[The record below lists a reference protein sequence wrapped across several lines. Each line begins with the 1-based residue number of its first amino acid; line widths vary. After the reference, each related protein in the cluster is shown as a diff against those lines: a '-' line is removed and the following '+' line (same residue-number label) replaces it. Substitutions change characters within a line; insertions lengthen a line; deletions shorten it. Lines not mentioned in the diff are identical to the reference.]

1 MAEKANSTTS
11 RPSGFGTTPEYNYG
25 TFLSEM
31 GLRDT
36 PDAKD
41 TFRQYQNRMAAQGP
55 QTNPR
60 LFTPGMDTAPAQ
72 PSTPPPVP
80 ARVTRPQVDTASAR
94 AVTPA
99 PLAAAPA
106 RGTLPQVD
114 TSSTR
119 PSAPSSGQTAQ
130 SEPLFT
136 FTRPQFNRLMKE
148 EGLEKVSS
156 AITQELDSMLGGG
169 MLTREGLLDG
179 TAPLLDVLPAYANL
193 PPEQR
198 RFRNDEAILALL
210 TNVEDFGRYDSGGGD
225 GRGGSSRAGF
235 RALPE
240 TGGMLAGAT
249 AGFRASVPVANAIP
263 PAGLPA
269 LVAKGAVLL
278 GGGIVGALA
287 GAFAGKEA
295 GEAVLGEDYPIV
307 PSLEPYR
314 RAVETTVLG
323 ASVIAAPYTL
333 AGRAAPA
340 LNAVEFLN
348 NFRNVAQGRFSAM
361 AGEAI
366 ELTARNA
373 GLTPRAYQA
382 AVAAQASAA
391 RGPMIG
397 GVEGTSVLGLT
408 RFNPRG
414 YVLNPAQGPVA
425 ARIIAGIEGGAS
437 SYAAAAAKR
446 PFRFVGFEGLA
457 ASGAGMGAFTMQQ
470 AFPYSEG
477 ARFVGEIVGAGIVPL
492 FVKVPVEYTGDAAR
506 YSVGKIKQWY
516 GAGGGGEGVLTGRAQ
531 REGAQRILT
540 ALRRSEEYA
549 SQTIGPDGQP
559 ISGEA
564 QIEALIQSLMQQAI
578 GPDGR
583 PIQATARTL
592 AAASGLPMN
601 RTMAAIEDSIASVNR
616 ELEVASA
623 SGRDQMKTMAKS
635 AIFDLVSSGSPE
647 AMAVAARLQQA
658 LFEESMIADMDN
670 AVSNL
675 YTAAERLIGRSPTGG
690 SDQVDLSGRLFNV
703 LTQQLERSKI
713 RESELWNGI
722 GRNFVFT
729 EFRAGN
735 NRITNVPNVVRL
747 LDRPLSAGGLD
758 PAGASGRQVVDAAL
772 ESGLQKDL
780 NELKR
785 FFRPDPND
793 PNPLTDNPA
802 TADFMYQAYS
812 TARERSR
819 TLRQNGMHQQA
830 NVVERVA
837 DALLRDLTGV
847 QSSNNAAYNAARA
860 YTYAR
865 NNVFTRSFLGDLTRR
880 DSLGREI
887 VTADNVLERFM
898 RGNNA
903 AIMARYDDIEEAGR
917 FALQNFVPEAAISR
931 MDTNEVITE
940 AMRAS
945 MMRIMDRRP
954 VLNPATGQPMIDP
967 ATNAPRFT
975 YVVNPR
981 NYEKFL
987 QEPGTN
993 ELLATFPKIGEDL
1006 QAVAAGQINYD
1017 DMMRFLAEAKKSPET
1032 QAFQAILE
1040 YINTPAR
1047 AVAEALSGSNPQ
1059 RALQNYVNLIERSP
1073 DNFVDPITGETF
1085 TKADALAG
1093 LRRAII
1099 DNGIYH
1105 SGGSGLGFRP
1115 TAFEDYL
1122 FANVRGTPTSEAF
1135 NLAGFMRRNN
1145 LIEDSHIQTI
1155 QRAVREM
1162 RGIEEAF
1169 ATGNIDQ
1176 ILFQNPSPSKAIGVK
1191 FMGLTLGQ
1199 AAFTKVKDLFRKV
1212 GIDPGGGLGGGM
1224 AAASEGNKAVTNL
1237 LLLGPETAVGRAMA
1251 ELFQEP
1257 QKLARVM
1264 EEVRTVEDA
1273 RLLEETL
1280 STLFGGGIRGTVRR
1294 APYAMQ
1300 YMTTPEDRTEPMPAP
1315 PPAAPAAPVAPPPNM
1330 PPPNQRGSLTPPR
1343 APAPTGGGG
1352 AAATAPIQSA
1362 AAPQAPP
1369 PPPSGPVDRAR
1380 FAAFFPNDSTTDLI
1394 RQQAASSGIGSL
1406 MGG

>member
-1 MAEKANSTTS
+1 MADPDQTTRES
-11 RPSGFGTTPEYNYG
+11 VSVGELTGEFPVEATAAPTAAPTAAQPAPSG
-25 TFLSEM
+25 
-31 GLRDT
+31 
-36 PDAKD
+36 A
-41 TFRQYQNRMAAQGP
+41 
-55 QTNPR
+55 
-60 LFTPGMDTAPAQ
+60 
-72 PSTPPPVP
+72 
-80 ARVTRPQVDTASAR
+80 
-94 AVTPA
+94 
-99 PLAAAPA
+99 
-106 RGTLPQVD
+106 
-114 TSSTR
+114 
-119 PSAPSSGQTAQ
+119 
-130 SEPLFT
+130 SEPIFT

-156 AITQELDSMLGGG
+156 AIALELDNMLGGG
-169 MLTREGLLDG
+169 MLTREGMLDG
-179 TAPLLDVLPAYANL
+179 TAPLLDMLPQYANL

-210 TNVEDFGRYDSGGGD
+210 TNVEDFGRYDAGSGD
-225 GRGGSSRAGF
+225 GRGAAMAAGAA
-235 RALPE
+235 REIPTSA
-240 TGGMLAGAT
+240 GMLAGST
-249 AGFRASVPVANAIP
+249 VGFRTAVPIANAIP
-263 PAGLPA
+263 PAGLPG

-278 GGGIVGALA
+278 GGGIVGAIA
-287 GAFAGKEA
+287 GAFAGKEL
-295 GEAVLGEDYPIV
+295 GEAVGGEDYPVI

-314 RAVETTVLG
+314 RGMETTVLG

-333 AGRAAPA
+333 AGRAGPA
-340 LNAVEFLN
+340 LNAVEFLD

-361 AGEAI
+361 AGESI

-414 YVLNPAQGPVA
+414 YVVDPTKGPLA
-425 ARIIAGIEGGAS
+425 ARIIAGIEGGAG
-437 SYAAAAAKR
+437 SYVRAARDR

-457 ASGAGMGAFTMQQ
+457 AVGAGAGAAGMQQ
-470 AFPYSEG
+470 MFPYREG
-477 ARFVGEIVGAGIVPL
+477 ARFAGELVGAGIVPL
-492 FVKVPVEYTGDAAR
+492 MVRVPVEYSGNAAR
-506 YSVGKIKQWY
+506 YTYDKIRQWY
-516 GAGGGGEGVLTGRAQ
+516 GRGEGGEGVLTSRAQ
-531 REGAQRILT
+531 REGARRILT

-549 SQTIGPDGQP
+549 GQTIGPDGQP
-559 ISGEA
+559 ITGEA
-564 QIEALIQSLMQQAI
+564 QIEALIQGLMQQAI
-578 GPDGR
+578 GPDGQ
-583 PIQATARTL
+583 PIQGTARTL

-623 SGRDQMKTMAKS
+623 SGRDQMTTMAKS
-635 AIFDLVSSGSPE
+635 AIFDLVNSGSPE
-647 AMAVAARLQQA
+647 AMAVAARLQQG

-675 YTAAERLIGRSPTGG
+675 YAAAERLIGRSPTAG

-772 ESGLQKDL
+772 ESGLKNDL

-993 ELLATFPKIGEDL
+993 ELLAAFPKIREDL

-1017 DMMRFLAEAKKSPET
+1017 DMMRFLAEARKSPET

-1040 YINTPAR
+1040 YMDTPAR
-1047 AVAEALSGSNPQ
+1047 AVGRALSGNNPQ

-1122 FANVRGTPTSEAF
+1122 FANVKGTPTSEAF

-1145 LIEDSHIQTI
+1145 LIEESHVQTI
-1155 QRAVREM
+1155 QRAIREM

-1169 ATGNIDQ
+1169 ATGNVDQ
-1176 ILFQNPSPSKAIGVK
+1176 ILFQNPSPSRALAVK

-1199 AAFTKVKDLFRKV
+1199 AAFTKFKDVFRGV
-1212 GIDPGGGLGGGM
+1212 GLDPGGGIGGGM
-1224 AAASEGNKAVTNL
+1224 AAATEGRNAVTNL

-1280 STLFGGGIRGTVRR
+1280 SSLFGGGIRGTTRR

-1300 YMTTPEDRTEPMPAP
+1300 YMTTPEDRTEPIPAP
-1315 PPAAPAAPVAPPPNM
+1315 PPAAPAAPAAPARTAPPL
-1330 PPPNQRGSLTPPR
+1330 PPPNQRGSVMPPP
-1343 APAPTGGGG
+1343 PAPTRGGG
-1352 AAATAPIQSA
+1352 AAATAPIQRA
-1362 AAPQAPP
+1362 AAPQAPTP
-1369 PPPSGPVDRAR
+1369 SPSGPVDRAR
-1380 FAAFFPNDSTTDLI
+1380 FAAFFPNDPTTDLI
-1394 RQQAASSGIGSL
+1394 RQQAASGGIGSL

>member
-1 MAEKANSTTS
+1 MAETAA
-11 RPSGFGTTPEYNYG
+11 RGFGTSPEYNYS

-136 FTRPQFNRLMKE
+136 FTRPQFDRLMKE

-235 RALPE
+235 RALPAA
-240 TGGMLAGAT
+240 GGMLAGT
-249 AGFRASVPVANAIP
+249 TIGFRAAIPIANAIP
-263 PAGLPA
+263 PVGLPGII
-269 LVAKGAVLL
+269 AKGGVLL
-278 GGGIVGALA
+278 GGGLIGALA
-287 GAFAGKEA
+287 GAFAGEEA
-295 GEAVLGEDYPIV
+295 GEAILGEDYPIV

-314 RAVETTVLG
+314 RGVETTVFG
-323 ASVIAAPYTL
+323 ASVIASPYTL
-333 AGRAAPA
+333 VGKVKPA
-340 LNAVEFLN
+340 LGALEFIN
-348 NFRNVAQGRFSAM
+348 NFRTVAQGRFNPV
-361 AGEAI
+361 AGQAL

-373 GLTPRAYQA
+373 GLSVSGYKS
-382 AVAAQASAA
+382 AVAAQDAA
-391 RGPMIG
+391 LRGPMIG
-397 GVEGTSVLGLT
+397 GTTGTNVLGLT

-414 YVLNPAQGPVA
+414 YVLNPTQGPVA
-425 ARIIAGIEGGAS
+425 ARIIAGVEGGAGQ
-437 SYAAAAAKR
+437 YVATAAEK

-457 ASGAGMGAFTMQQ
+457 AAGAGAGAFTTQQ
-470 AFPYSEG
+470 MFPYNEG
-477 ARFVGEIVGAGIVPL
+477 ARFIGEVLGAGIVPL
-492 FVKVPVEYTGDAAR
+492 AVKVPVEYGGDSAR
-506 YSVGKIKQWY
+506 YAVNKIRQWY
-516 GAGGGGEGVLTGRAQ
+516 GVGDSGEGVLTNRAQ
-531 REGAQRILT
+531 REGAARILE
-540 ALRRSEEYA
+540 ALRRSDEYTGEDQIDA
-549 SQTIGPDGQP
+549 LIQGLMAQSVDANGQP
-559 ISGEA
+559 I
-564 QIEALIQSLMQQAI
+564 
-578 GPDGR
+578 R
-583 PIQATARTL
+583 TTVRTL

-601 RTMAAIEDSIASVNR
+601 KTIASIEDSISSVNR

-623 SGRDQMKTMAKS
+623 SGRDQMTTMAKS
-635 AIFDLVSSGSPE
+635 AIFDLVNSGSPE

-658 LFEESMIADMDN
+658 LFEESIIADMDN
-670 AVSNL
+670 AVTNL
-675 YTAAERLIGRSPTGG
+675 YTAAERLLGRSPTAG
-690 SDQVDLSGRLFNV
+690 SNEMDLSARLFNV
-703 LTQQLERSKI
+703 LDAQLTRSKT
-713 RESELWNGI
+713 RESELWGEV
-722 GRNFVFT
+722 GRNYVFT

-735 NRITNVPNVVRL
+735 NRVTTVPNVVRL
-747 LDRPLSAGGLD
+747 LDRPLSNGGLQ
-758 PAGASGRQVVDAAL
+758 PAGRSGREIIDAAL
-772 ESGLQKDL
+772 GTGLKQDIDEL
-780 NELKR
+780 NR

-802 TADFMYQAYS
+802 TADFMFEAYS
-812 TARERSR
+812 NARDRSR
-819 TLRQNGMHQQA
+819 TLRNNGLHQEA
-830 NVVERVA
+830 HVVDGVA
-837 DALLRDLTGV
+837 DALLRDITGV
-847 QSSNNAAYNAARA
+847 QNSDNAAYNAARA

-865 NNVFTRSFLGDLTRR
+865 NNVFTRSFLGDMTRS
-880 DSLGREI
+880 DSLGREV
-887 VTADNVLERFM
+887 VTPENMLR
-898 RGNNA
+898 RLQQGNNA
-903 AIMARYDDIEEAGR
+903 AIMARYNDIENAGK
-917 FALQNFVPEAAISR
+917 FALQNSLPRAAIAR
-931 MDTNEVITE
+931 METNEIITE
-940 AMRAS
+940 SMRAS
-945 MMRIMDRRP
+945 MMRIMDRVP
-954 VLNPATGQPMIDP
+954 VLNPATGRPMIDP
-967 ATNAPRFT
+967 ATNSPRFT
-975 YVVNPR
+975 YAVNPKK
-981 NYEKFL
+981 YETFL
-987 QEPGTN
+987 QEPGTK
-993 ELLATFPKIGEDL
+993 EFLAAFPQIANDL
-1006 QAVAAGQINYD
+1006 RAVAAGRVDYD
-1017 DMMRFLAEAKKSPET
+1017 TMMSMMAQAKKSPET
-1032 QAFQAILE
+1032 QAFQTVLE
-1040 YINTPAR
+1040 YSEAPAK
-1047 AVAEALSGSNPQ
+1047 AVARALSGSNPQ
-1059 RALQNYVNLIERSP
+1059 RALQRYVDLIERSG
-1073 DNFVDPITGETF
+1073 DNFVDPITGDTF

-1093 LRRAII
+1093 LRRAIL

-1122 FANVRGTPTSEAF
+1122 FANVRGTASSDAF

-1145 LIEDSHIQTI
+1145 LIDEDHIQVL
-1155 QRAVREM
+1155 QRSIREM

-1169 ATGNIDQ
+1169 ATGNILTRSCFRTQ
-1176 ILFQNPSPSKAIGVK
+1176 ARPRLLAVK

-1199 AAFTKVKDLFRKV
+1199 AAFTKVQGRVSVRV
-1212 GIDPGGGLGGGM
+1212 GIDPGRRPWRRHGRGQQR
-1224 AAASEGNKAVTNL
+1224 AATPSQTSCFS
-1237 LLLGPETAVGRAMA
+1237 GPRRRWVGPWPSS
-1251 ELFQEP
+1251 LQEP
-1257 QKLARVM
+1257 QKARCTGNEGSAYRGVTRGGSKRS
-1264 EEVRTVEDA
+1264 V
-1273 RLLEETL
+1273 L

-1294 APYAMQ
+1294 APYAIE

>member
-1 MAEKANSTTS
+1 
-11 RPSGFGTTPEYNYG
+11 
-25 TFLSEM
+25 
-31 GLRDT
+31 
-36 PDAKD
+36 
-41 TFRQYQNRMAAQGP
+41 
-55 QTNPR
+55 
-60 LFTPGMDTAPAQ
+60 
-72 PSTPPPVP
+72 
-80 ARVTRPQVDTASAR
+80 
-94 AVTPA
+94 
-99 PLAAAPA
+99 
-106 RGTLPQVD
+106 
-114 TSSTR
+114 
-119 PSAPSSGQTAQ
+119 
-130 SEPLFT
+130 
-136 FTRPQFNRLMKE
+136 
-148 EGLEKVSS
+148 
-156 AITQELDSMLGGG
+156 
-169 MLTREGLLDG
+169 
-179 TAPLLDVLPAYANL
+179 
-193 PPEQR
+193 
-198 RFRNDEAILALL
+198 
-210 TNVEDFGRYDSGGGD
+210 
-225 GRGGSSRAGF
+225 
-235 RALPE
+235 
-240 TGGMLAGAT
+240 
-249 AGFRASVPVANAIP
+249 
-263 PAGLPA
+263 
-269 LVAKGAVLL
+269 
-278 GGGIVGALA
+278 
-287 GAFAGKEA
+287 
-295 GEAVLGEDYPIV
+295 
-307 PSLEPYR
+307 
-314 RAVETTVLG
+314 
-323 ASVIAAPYTL
+323 
-333 AGRAAPA
+333 
-340 LNAVEFLN
+340 
-348 NFRNVAQGRFSAM
+348 
-361 AGEAI
+361 
-366 ELTARNA
+366 
-373 GLTPRAYQA
+373 
-382 AVAAQASAA
+382 
-391 RGPMIG
+391 
-397 GVEGTSVLGLT
+397 
-408 RFNPRG
+408 
-414 YVLNPAQGPVA
+414 
-425 ARIIAGIEGGAS
+425 
-437 SYAAAAAKR
+437 
-446 PFRFVGFEGLA
+446 
-457 ASGAGMGAFTMQQ
+457 
-470 AFPYSEG
+470 
-477 ARFVGEIVGAGIVPL
+477 
-492 FVKVPVEYTGDAAR
+492 
-506 YSVGKIKQWY
+506 
-516 GAGGGGEGVLTGRAQ
+516 
-531 REGAQRILT
+531 
-540 ALRRSEEYA
+540 
-549 SQTIGPDGQP
+549 
-559 ISGEA
+559 
-564 QIEALIQSLMQQAI
+564 
-578 GPDGR
+578 
-583 PIQATARTL
+583 
-592 AAASGLPMN
+592 
-601 RTMAAIEDSIASVNR
+601 
-616 ELEVASA
+616 
-623 SGRDQMKTMAKS
+623 
-635 AIFDLVSSGSPE
+635 
-647 AMAVAARLQQA
+647 
-658 LFEESMIADMDN
+658 
-670 AVSNL
+670 
-675 YTAAERLIGRSPTGG
+675 
-690 SDQVDLSGRLFNV
+690 LFNV

-772 ESGLQKDL
+772 ESGLKKDL

-993 ELLATFPKIGEDL
+993 ELLAAFPKIGEDL

-1017 DMMRFLAEAKKSPET
+1017 DMMRFLAEARKSPET

-1040 YINTPAR
+1040 YMDTPAR
-1047 AVAEALSGSNPQ
+1047 AVGRALSGNNPQ

-1122 FANVRGTPTSEAF
+1122 FANVKGTPTSEAF

-1155 QRAVREM
+1155 QRAIREM

-1176 ILFQNPSPSKAIGVK
+1176 ILFQNPSPSKALGSNSWALPSGKPRLQSLRTFSVK
-1191 FMGLTLGQ
+1191 WASTRAAGL
-1199 AAFTKVKDLFRKV
+1199 
-1212 GIDPGGGLGGGM
+1212 
-1224 AAASEGNKAVTNL
+1224 AAAW
-1237 LLLGPETAVGRAMA
+1237 PR
-1251 ELFQEP
+1251 
-1257 QKLARVM
+1257 
-1264 EEVRTVEDA
+1264 
-1273 RLLEETL
+1273 
-1280 STLFGGGIRGTVRR
+1280 
-1294 APYAMQ
+1294 
-1300 YMTTPEDRTEPMPAP
+1300 
-1315 PPAAPAAPVAPPPNM
+1315 
-1330 PPPNQRGSLTPPR
+1330 PPR
-1343 APAPTGGGG
+1343 ATKPSQTFCFLGPKRRLVE
-1352 AAATAPIQSA
+1352 PWQSSFRS
-1362 AAPQAPP
+1362 PKNLH
-1369 PPPSGPVDRAR
+1369 G
-1380 FAAFFPNDSTTDLI
+1380 
-1394 RQQAASSGIGSL
+1394 
-1406 MGG
+1406 